1 MKVMPFENC
10 SNNGKVTMNKV
21 KVVCRF
27 YTSLTI
33 AAMKLVPS
41 RVEPGIC
48 PRGGRKKK
56 KKKIIGDLPY
66 QTAKVK
72 MDFIYLFI

>member
-27 YTSLTI
+27 YTSPTI

-41 RVEPGIC
+41 RVEPGIG
-48 PRGGRKKK
+48 PRGGRK